1 METQV
6 MTLGYSAQEPVLF
19 VDDSPIEINHHLN
32 ILGVHIASKLSFK
45 DHISASLK
53 KVYAKIGVL
62 WSLKKLVPT
71 DVVLIKYK
79 AHILLYL
86 EYRGPLL

>member
-1 METQV
+1 

-19 VDDSPIEINHHLN
+19 VDDSSIEINHHLN
-32 ILGVHIASKLSFK
+32 ILSVHNASKLSFK

-62 WSLKKLVPT
+62 
-71 DVVLIKYK
+71 
-79 AHILLYL
+79 
-86 EYRGPLL
+86 

>member
-1 METQV
+1 

-19 VDDSPIEINHHLN
+19 VDDSSIEINNHLN

-62 WSLKKLVPT
+62 
-71 DVVLIKYK
+71 
-79 AHILLYL
+79 
-86 EYRGPLL
+86 

>member
-19 VDDSPIEINHHLN
+19 VDDSSIEINNHLN

-62 WSLKKLVPT
+62 
-71 DVVLIKYK
+71 
-79 AHILLYL
+79 
-86 EYRGPLL
+86 